1 MGEASGMYQNLSDKT
16 QFRLKKINKIKDYV
30 IAEIRER
37 ETISKRLS
45 KYNAAFDYFDKA
57 LLALSATR
65 NERWYFIYF

>member
-45 KYNAAFDYFDKA
+45 KYNAAFDYFDKT
-57 LLALSATR
+57 LLVLSATR
-65 NERWYFIYF
+65 NERWYFIYS